1 MCKLNLMLSHGVE
14 ILLKGGTSIFLSG
27 IGNRLCRKKKILRKY
42 CLNHPKCLSNI
53 NDYLNIKLKTVLSS
67 LTMFGTDNLSMGTV
81 LKIAMGITYKWTSY

>member
-67 LTMFGTDNLSMGTV
+67 LTMFGILMGTV
-81 LKIAMGITYKWTSY
+81 LKIAMAITYKWTSY